1 MTRKGKKN
9 NYNNNKNKPSRIGK
23 EKGDVPKINTIAD
36 KYGNNNKHMVT
47 SPPTTASTTS
57 NNTGVIE
64 DPRAVKSTYLD
75 LINSAKDEIL
85 LILSS
90 PAALAREEKIGVI
103 ESLMGAS
110 VDRDVKV
117 KILLPL
123 LKEDEKKLIGTLEE
137 IKTLGI
143 EVRTPVRQKDQIS
156 RITILIIDKKKSLIF
171 EVKDEFSQSFIDA
184 TKSGVFSTSEPRVL
198 SYVFIFNSLWDQSE
212 LYDQLQ
218 ETNVKL
224 EAAYEQLQDHER
236 MQKDFINMAA
246 HELRTPTQ
254 SLLGL
259 AELMEEQVEETKE
272 HKIEVTKAEI
282 EMLIRG
288 AKRLHRLSSDIIDV
302 IRIESQSLSLNK
314 TDFDLVAL
322 VESIVTEYH
331 KSISD
336 KKDVGLIFEKNR
348 EGEQGNNID
357 DDKYFTIILF
367 ADKERIAQV
376 ITNLVDNAIAFTSK
390 GIVTISLDQQLEECI
405 NNSNNYSIIFSVK
418 DPGKGIDPELVPR
431 LFSKF
436 GSNPEE
442 GGIGLGL
449 YISKSIIEAHGGKIW
464 AENNIDGKGSTFTF
478 TLPLGA

>member
-1 MTRKGKKN
+1 MN
-9 NYNNNKNKPSRIGK
+9 N
-23 EKGDVPKINTIAD
+23 IAD
-36 KYGNNNKHMVT
+36 KYENNNKHMVT

-57 NNTGVIE
+57 NDTEVIE

-90 PAALAREEKIGVI
+90 PRAFAREEKIGVI
-103 ESLMGAS
+103 QSLMRAS

-117 KILLPL
+117 RILLPV
-123 LKEDEKKLIGTLEE
+123 LKEDEKKIRGALEE

-143 EVRTPVRQKDQIS
+143 EVRTPVLQKDQIS
-156 RITILIIDKKKSLIF
+156 RITILIVDKKKSLIF

-184 TKSGVFSTSEPRVL
+184 TRSGVFSTSKPRVL
-198 SYVFIFNSLWDQSE
+198 SYVFIFDSLWDQSE
-212 LYDQLQ
+212 LYAQLQ
-218 ETNVKL
+218 ETNFKL
-224 EAAYEQLQDHER
+224 EAAYEQLQEHDR

-259 AELMEEQVEETKE
+259 AELMEEQVEEAEK
-272 HKIEVTKAEI
+272 HKVEVTKAEI
-282 EMLIRG
+282 EMLIRN
-288 AKRLHRLSSDIIDV
+288 AKKLHRLSSDIIDV

-314 TDFDLVAL
+314 TDFDLVVL
-322 VESIVTEYH
+322 VEGIVAEYF

-336 KKDVGLIFEKNR
+336 KKDVELIFEKNR
-348 EGEQGNNID
+348 GGERGNNAD
-357 DDKYFTIILF
+357 DGKYFTIMLY

-376 ITNLVDNAIAFTSK
+376 ITNLVDNAITFTAK
-390 GIVTISLDQQLEECI
+390 GIVTVSLHRQLEECS
-405 NNSNNYSIIFSVK
+405 NNSNNYSVIFSVK
-418 DPGKGIDPELVPR
+418 DSGKGIDLELAPR

-436 GSNPEE
+436 GSKPEE

-449 YISKSIIEAHGGKIW
+449 YISKSIIEAHGGRIW
-464 AENNIDGKGSTFTF
+464 AENNNDGKGSTFTF
-478 TLPLGA
+478 SLPLGA

>member
-1 MTRKGKKN
+1 M
-9 NYNNNKNKPSRIGK
+9 I
-23 EKGDVPKINTIAD
+23 
-36 KYGNNNKHMVT
+36 T

-57 NNTGVIE
+57 NNTEVIE

-90 PAALAREEKIGVI
+90 PTAFAREEKTGVI
-103 ESLMGAS
+103 QSLIEAS

-117 KILLPL
+117 RILLPL
-123 LKEDEKKLIGTLEE
+123 LKEDEKKIRGALEE
-137 IKTLGI
+137 IKTFDI
-143 EVRTPVRQKDQIS
+143 EVRTPVIQKDQIS
-156 RITILIIDKKKSLIF
+156 RITILITDKRKSLIF

-184 TKSGVFSTSEPRVL
+184 TKSGVFSTSKPRVL
-198 SYVFIFNSLWDQSE
+198 SYVFIFDSLWDQSE
-212 LYDQLQ
+212 LYEQLQ
-218 ETNVKL
+218 ETNFKL
-224 EAAYEQLQDHER
+224 EAAYEQLQDHDR

-246 HELRTPTQ
+246 HELRTPIQ

-259 AELMEEQVEETKE
+259 AELMGEQVEEAEK
-272 HKIEVTKAEI
+272 HKIEVTEAEI
-282 EMLIRG
+282 EMLIRN
-288 AKRLHRLSSDIIDV
+288 AKKLHRLSSDIIDV

-322 VESIVTEYH
+322 VESIVAEYR
-331 KSISD
+331 KSISE
-336 KKDVGLIFEKNR
+336 KKDVELMFEKNR
-348 EGEQGNNID
+348 GGERDNAD
-357 DDKYFTIILF
+357 DDKYLTIMLYV
-367 ADKERIAQV
+367 DKERIAQV
-376 ITNLVDNAIAFTSK
+376 ITNLVDNTITFTAK
-390 GIVTISLDQQLEECI
+390 GIVTISLHLQLEECS
-405 NNSNNYSIIFSVK
+405 NNSNNYPVIFSVK

-436 GSNPEE
+436 ASKPEE

-464 AENNIDGKGSTFTF
+464 AENNSDGKGSTFTF